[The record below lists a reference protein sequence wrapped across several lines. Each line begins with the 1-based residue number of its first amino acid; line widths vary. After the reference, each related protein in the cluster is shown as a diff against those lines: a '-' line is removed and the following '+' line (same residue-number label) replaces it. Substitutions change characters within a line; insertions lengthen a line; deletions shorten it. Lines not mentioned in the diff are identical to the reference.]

1 VVAVVEMEPFGEA
14 TEVVWML
21 ALLFR
26 LEPKPKLLKREVM
39 TSTTMKRKS
48 VGKNDVTGVAVGG
61 GQCQSENR
69 PVLAGT

>member
-1 VVAVVEMEPFGEA
+1 MVAVVEMEPFGEA

-48 VGKNDVTGVAVGG
+48 VGKNDVRVWQSVVV
-61 GQCQSENR
+61 SENR
-69 PVLAGT
+69 QVLAGA

>member
-1 VVAVVEMEPFGEA
+1 MVAVVEMEPFGEA

-48 VGKNDVTGVAVGG
+48 VGKNDVRVWPSVVA
-61 GQCQSENR
+61 SENR
-69 PVLAGT
+69 QVLAGA

>member
-48 VGKNDVTGVAVGG
+48 VGKNDITGVAVGG
-61 GQCQSENR
+61 GQCQSEE
-69 PVLAGT
+69 